1 MFNLSDQTRNNIM
14 AVPPII
20 YVQEERG
27 ADITSNLRFCNSC
40 ERRTTL
46 YNQHLRMSHV
56 SSSRNGLPR
65 SRPKVQRLRFDA
77 TWYIVNDELHFRQPQ
92 SFSQTQ
98 RTPFNTPIYV
108 SLELERVTIGTTKY
122 PLCLRVQF
130 ATNVTM
136 IFRDFPVNMELFDET
151 AFTEFCS
158 IANVYEEIIHNNNS
172 HYVHVLAMY
181 SHRTKRLD
189 IFTDNE
195 YPDEFF
201 KRASCIFVQRCRE
214 TRFPASN
221 FLPSHLYQIP
231 PPLHEHYQYNNN
243 CLLSDRQLI
252 LILVDFISKK
262 LQHLQ
267 QLRRAKISSQNIGI
281 LTGPPLNS
289 TTGIAATTLTA
300 PSLTSVAAAS
310 SSSSISSPASSFSS
324 LSAGSFLAPVT
335 PEDVRATITR
345 HV

>member
-56 SSSRNGLPR
+56 SSSRNAGPR

-77 TWYIVNDELHFRQPQ
+77 TWYIVNDELYFRQPP
-92 SFSQTQ
+92 SFDHTQ

-151 AFTEFCS
+151 AFTEYCS
-158 IANVYEEIIHNNNS
+158 IANVYEEIIHNDSS

-195 YPDEFF
+195 CPDEFF

-243 CLLSDRQLI
+243 CLLGDRQLI
-252 LILVDFISKK
+252 LILVDFIYKK
-262 LQHLQ
+262 LQQLQ
-267 QLRRAKISSQNIGI
+267 QLRRAKMPSQNVGI
-281 LTGPPLNS
+281 LTAPPSIANNGC
-289 TTGIAATTLTA
+289 TAATLI
-300 PSLTSVAAAS
+300 AS
-310 SSSSISSPASSFSS
+310 SMSAATSSSLSISSPASSFSS
-324 LSAGSFLAPVT
+324 LSAGSVSASLPA
-335 PEDVRATITR
+335 EDVTATIVQ